1 MDRLDVYEAKPAK
14 MTAYLQNYGWHF
26 SKAMCDWAVS
36 KMKDRNGSKLSPYT
50 KERVDTILS
59 QNGIELKNSEGYD
72 AVYVM
77 NMARADYLGSSITD
91 EAHLAR
97 YVKDYLDDVDGVP
110 TRAMDEFY
118 AHCIAAGVPIIWS
131 EMM

>member
-1 MDRLDVYEAKPAK
+1 MN
-14 MTAYLQNYGWHF
+14 AYLTNYGWHF
-26 SKAMCDWAVS
+26 SQAMCDWAVS
-36 KMKDRNGSKLSPYT
+36 RMKDRNGAKLSPFA
-50 KERVDTILS
+50 KDRVDAILS
-59 QNGIELKNSEGYD
+59 QNGIELKNNEGYD

-77 NMARADYLGSSITD
+77 NMAIADYYGSSITD

-97 YVKDYLDDVDGVP
+97 FVKDYLDDVDGAP

-118 AHCIAAGVPIIWS
+118 AHCIASGKPILWS